1 MGKKKLR
8 WTSQLSMEFN
18 RCCVELLDM
27 RVIEARKGLN
37 ERALKYLAERLDSLQ
52 LYEEKFADEQ
62 LQNRWNQLRELHDM
76 YFYYQIDSIYS
87 SDEKSTK
94 RLRNKVKVFSL
105 IDLISNNVYIYN
117 FFNSVFLAFYE
128 TI

>member
-105 IDLISNNVYIYN
+105 IDLISNNAYIYN
-117 FFNSVFLAFYE
+117 FLILSFLAFYE